1 MNGTITARYGRKCL
15 EFRNKIDKLEH
26 DPEEQSIVEH
36 EFMTYQMDC
45 IPFLEEMTGTHV
57 NANRTKVDL
66 STVFGYTV
74 TEDMELFN
82 KYMKEVEGI
91 VVSKPSTTVSYITK
105 CTQCDSTDI
114 YRERDTSTVCKDC
127 GIVLSGCVIDDKPS
141 YKDKDRLNVCPTT
154 FTYKQL
160 NHFNEWI
167 DSLEAAGKTD
177 VPNEVLDQ
185 VRGELKKQRYTDPNK
200 ITAVVIRQILK
211 KLRHNSYYDC
221 IPMIIS
227 NVVGRKPLVIP
238 YEMRMKLK
246 EMFREVQKIYKQH
259 APKHRSNFF
268 SYPYILYKF
277 CELIEADYVLPYL
290 SLLKSTEKLYQQ
302 DQVFKSICKELKW
315 EFIKTI

>member
-1 MNGTITARYGRKCL
+1 MNGTITARYGRKCT
-15 EFRNKIDKLEH
+15 EFRNKLDSLDRGTIERDNIEREYMK
-26 DPEEQSIVEH
+26 
-36 EFMTYQMDC
+36 YQMDC
-45 IPFLEEMTGTHV
+45 IPFLEDMTGTHTS
-57 NANRTKVDL
+57 ASRKKVDL
-66 STVFGYTV
+66 STVFCNET
-74 TEDMELFN
+74 TEDNEMFN
-82 KYMKEVEGI
+82 KYMRDVEG
-91 VVSKPSTTVSYITK
+91 VVIQKNTK
-105 CTQCDSTDI
+105 RNVTQCTYCDSVEI
-114 YRERDTSTVCKDC
+114 YKEKDTSMVCMEC
-127 GIVLSGCVIDDKPS
+127 GIVLEGCMIDDKPS

-185 VRGELKKQRYTDPNK
+185 VRGELKKQRYTDPDK

-227 NVVGRKPLVIP
+227 TVVGRKPLVIP

-290 SLLKSTEKLYQQ
+290 TLLKSTEKLYQQ

>member
-1 MNGTITARYGRKCL
+1 MNGTITARYSRKCT
-15 EFRNKIDKLEH
+15 EFRNRINDIGCDSEEREKIEKEY
-26 DPEEQSIVEH
+26 
-36 EFMTYQMDC
+36 MKYQMDC
-45 IPFLEEMTGTHV
+45 IPFLEDMTGTHT
-57 NANRTKVDL
+57 NATRMKVDL
-66 STVFGYTV
+66 STVFCKETS
-74 TEDMELFN
+74 EDTELFN
-82 KYMKEVEGI
+82 QYMRDVEGI
-91 VVSKPSTTVSYITK
+91 IIKKRQPRHHVTQ
-105 CTQCDSTDI
+105 CTYCDSTEI
-114 YRERDTSTVCKDC
+114 YREKDSSMVCAKC
-127 GIVLSGCVIDDKPS
+127 GVVLEGCVIDDKPS
-141 YKDKDRLNVCPTT
+141 YKDKDRLSVCPTT

-185 VRGELKKQRYTDPNK
+185 VRGELKKQRYTDPDK

-227 NVVGRKPLVIP
+227 TVVGRQPLVIP

-246 EMFREVQKIYKQH
+246 EMFREVQKIYKKH

-277 CELIEADYVLPYL
+277 CELIEADFVLPYL
-290 SLLKSTEKLYQQ
+290 TLLKSTEKLYQQ
-302 DQVFKSICKELKW
+302 DQVFKSICKELHW